1 MCNCDARS
9 SAFRIFS
16 SKLHQVCEKVV
27 SIADDKAG
35 EGEEEVNGQIAVVQ
49 RMGGTKAEMGLT
61 QMIDQ
66 DEHRSHAAQSVEYLA
81 AIPLQFWLSWVSI
94 QAGLQVNS
102 ACFGVQYRLD

>member
-1 MCNCDARS
+1 
-9 SAFRIFS
+9 
-16 SKLHQVCEKVV
+16 LHQVCEKVV

-66 DEHRSHAAQSVEYLA
+66 DEHRSHAAQSVEYLITGYGSSA
-81 AIPLQFWLSWVSI
+81 MPLFPC
-94 QAGLQVNS
+94 NS
-102 ACFGVQYRLD
+102 G